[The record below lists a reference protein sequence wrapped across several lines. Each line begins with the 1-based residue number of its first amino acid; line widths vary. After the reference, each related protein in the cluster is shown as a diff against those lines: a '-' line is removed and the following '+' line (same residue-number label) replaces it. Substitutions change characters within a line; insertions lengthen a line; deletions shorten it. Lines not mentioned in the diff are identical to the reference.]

1 MLKQRIITAALL
13 LPVAI
18 VGFFYLEGIAFAL
31 FIGLVV
37 TLAAWEWAHLA
48 GFNAQPVRIA
58 YAALV
63 ALLLAALYQLPALAP
78 WLMLAAVLWWIAATV
93 LVVGYPQSRR
103 FWGGAPGSLLIGL
116 LILLPAW
123 QALQILKQWP
133 SGNWL
138 IIAVMVLVWA
148 ADIGAYFS
156 GKAFGRRK
164 LAPAV
169 SPGKS
174 WEGLIGGLLAS
185 LAITLAVGLNRG
197 WSARELVLALLGAA
211 LVVGVSVIGDLTES
225 MFKRSAGIKDSSQ
238 LLPGHGGVMDRI
250 DSLTAA
256 IPLFAVLL
264 WLAGWGHGDAT
275 AARYGA
281 GRYRLDRSQH
291 ARCGGA
297 PSTAL
302 PDLRPDSIY
311 ADR

>member
-78 WLMLAAVLWWIAATV
+78 WLMLAAVLWWIAATA
-93 LVVGYPQSRR
+93 LVVGYPDSQR

-123 QALQILKQWP
+123 QALQVLKQWP

-138 IIAVMVLVWA
+138 IIAVMVLVWT

-264 WLAGWGHGDAT
+264 WLAGWGAW
-275 AARYGA
+275 
-281 GRYRLDRSQH
+281 
-291 ARCGGA
+291 
-297 PSTAL
+297 
-302 PDLRPDSIY
+302 
-311 ADR
+311 